1 VTGVAKQ
8 QSFIPVASPRV
19 GELEVRYV
27 NQALSASAIS
37 GTTGEFLQRFE
48 TDFACYSDCQFGIAT
63 SNGTTALHLALAAI
77 GIGPGDE
84 VLASTFTN
92 MATFFAIVYQGA
104 KPVPIDIEEGTWNMD
119 PSLLEAR
126 ITNRTRAILP
136 VHVYG
141 HPVDMDPVLEIA
153 RKHNLY
159 VIEDAAEAHGAT
171 YNGKKAGSLGDLACF
186 SFYSNK
192 IVTTGEGG
200 MITTNNPTLAERV
213 RLLRG
218 LAYGP
223 SSNRFMHQDV
233 GFNYRFSNILA
244 ALGCAQLEN
253 IEQVIA
259 GKRRIAALYN
269 RYFAALPE
277 IQCPVEKPY
286 ARNVYWMY
294 HIVLRGALSAKRRD
308 VMERLLE
315 RGVETREAFVP
326 YNAQQIFIDR
336 GWTDISDC
344 PVAARVG
351 ASGLYLPSSYDLS
364 EKEVE
369 DVASAVKQVLRELR
383 GGC

>member
-1 VTGVAKQ
+1 MGAAVKEQ
-8 QSFIPVASPRV
+8 ILIPVASPRV

-27 NQALSASAIS
+27 NQALRASAIS

-48 TDFACYSDCQFGIAT
+48 AEFARYSDCRFGIAT
-63 SNGTTALHLALAAI
+63 SNGTTALHLALAAL

-104 KPVPIDIEEGTWNMD
+104 RPVPIDIEEDTWNMD
-119 PSLLEAR
+119 PSLLEVR

-136 VHVYG
+136 VHIYG

-171 YNGKKAGSLGDLACF
+171 YKGRKVGSLSNLACF
-186 SFYSNK
+186 SFYANK

-200 MITTNNPTLAERV
+200 MITTNDPALAQRV
-213 RLLRG
+213 RQLRG

-223 SSNRFMHQDV
+223 SGNRFMHRAV
-233 GFNYRFSNILA
+233 GFNYRFPNILA

-253 IEQVIA
+253 IERVIA
-259 GKRRIAALYN
+259 GKRRMASAYN
-269 RYFAALPE
+269 RYFASVPE

-286 ARNVYWMY
+286 AQNVYWMY
-294 HIVLRGALSAKRRD
+294 HLVLRGSMSGRRRE
-308 VMERLLE
+308 VMEGLRE
-315 RGVETREAFVP
+315 RGIETREAFVP

-336 GWTDISDC
+336 GWTAVSDC
-344 PVAARVG
+344 PVAVRIG
-351 ASGLYLPSSYDLS
+351 ASGLYLPSSHDLRPEEIQYIARS
-364 EKEVE
+364 LQEV
-369 DVASAVKQVLRELR
+369 VYQLQSA
-383 GGC
+383 